1 VEAQDADGD
10 RPLHVA
16 AFAGHGH
23 VAKVLVDAGASV
35 EAELADGAR
44 PLHLAAQDGH
54 TEVKLMSVLV
64 KAGADVEAPARC

>member
-1 VEAQDADGD
+1 
-10 RPLHVA
+10 
-16 AFAGHGH
+16 